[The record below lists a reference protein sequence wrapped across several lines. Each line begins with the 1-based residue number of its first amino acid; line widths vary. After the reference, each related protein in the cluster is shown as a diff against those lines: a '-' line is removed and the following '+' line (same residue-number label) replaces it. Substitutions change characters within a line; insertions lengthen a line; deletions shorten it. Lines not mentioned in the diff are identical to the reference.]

1 MPIREIEAAEAGL
14 PAFEITDAAGTP
26 DVRVFSLSSHARA
39 REALAF
45 GLDARD
51 PGFNIFVVGEDRSGR
66 MTATLAFL
74 EEALRDG
81 PRPDDWIYLNNF
93 RRANEPLAVRLP
105 AGQGRKFRDDMAAL
119 IPQLR
124 EALHQAFTREE
135 YQQRLQE
142 QETAMRA
149 EIGKAIEAARAE
161 AKTARLSLVQSPQG
175 LMVAAL
181 DEDDK
186 PRDISELPEA
196 ERKAMEEAG
205 QRIGQMLAEINRDA
219 ARRQAK
225 LMEDVQALN
234 RAVAENAV
242 GGLVDELI
250 SRFQDV
256 QSLNRW
262 LVGFRVDLIENLA
275 LFSPQPDATPGA
287 PGAPV
292 GPQPPQPTAEARYA
306 VNLLVDNG
314 DVTGPPIV
322 LEGNPTYANLFGQI
336 EYRQAGG
343 VLQTDYSLIQPGALH
358 RANGGILVIR
368 AEAIAAHA
376 DSWDQLKGALR
387 DGLVRMQE
395 QYRAGGIPVAGAPKP
410 APVPLDVKVV
420 IVGAPQWYY
429 TFFSVDPEFQAYFK
443 VKAEIDADMAASP
456 ENLSCYAGLLQGF
469 ANKHGAT
476 TCTPDAIGY
485 LLGYASRIAA
495 DRTKL
500 SARFEL
506 VEDIV
511 NEAIYA
517 ARASGTKQIDA
528 EAVRAAR
535 RHRRNRNA
543 RIEDRTQESIQRGT
557 VMISTSGDAVGQVNG
572 LTVRDMGDHAFGAPS
587 RVTARTSVGRRGLT
601 NIERETALGG
611 PIQQKGAMVIQGFLA
626 GLFARRTPLSFNA
639 SITFEQSYGGVEG
652 DSASLAEVLSILSD
666 LADVPLRQ
674 DLAVTGSVNQ
684 RGEVQ
689 AIGGLIQKAEGF
701 HRTCVEAG
709 PLTGAQGVVF
719 PRSNEPSLILDDE
732 MSADIAAGR
741 FHTYS
746 AAHVDEAVELF
757 TGIEAG
763 VPDADGNYPA
773 GSVYA
778 RVAARLAAFDQALDE
793 RDR

>member
-1 MPIREIEAAEAGL
+1 MPVREIESVDAGF
-14 PAFEITDAAGTP
+14 PAFEIANTDGTP

-39 REALAF
+39 REALEF
-45 GLDARD
+45 GLGARD

-66 MTATLAFL
+66 MTATLSFL
-74 EEALRDG
+74 EEALGDG
-81 PRPDDWIYLNNF
+81 PAPDDWIYLNNF
-93 RRANEPLAVRLP
+93 RRSNEPLAVRLP
-105 AGQGRKFRDDMAAL
+105 TGQGRKFRDDMAAL

-124 EALHQAFTREE
+124 EALHQAFAREE
-135 YQQRLQE
+135 YQQRVHDE
-142 QETAMRA
+142 DAAMRA
-149 EIGKAIEAARAE
+149 EIGAAIEIARAE
-161 AKTARLSLVQSPQG
+161 AETAGLSLVQSPQG
-175 LMVAAL
+175 LAVAAL
-181 DEDDK
+181 GDDGK
-186 PRDISELPEA
+186 PRDVSDLPEA

-205 QRIGQMLAEINRDA
+205 QRVSQMLAEINRDA

-225 LMEDVQALN
+225 LTEDVRELN
-234 RAVAENAV
+234 RTVAENAV
-242 GGLVDELI
+242 GGLVDELM
-250 SRFQDV
+250 SRFHDV
-256 QSLNRW
+256 PGLNRW
-262 LVGFRVDLIENLA
+262 LVAFRVDLLENLA
-275 LFSPQPDATPGA
+275 LFQPAADAAEGA
-287 PGAPV
+287 PAAPV
-292 GPQPPQPTAEARYA
+292 APQQAPATAEARYA
-306 VNLLVDNG
+306 VNLLVDNA
-314 DVTGPPIV
+314 DVSGPPIV

-336 EYRQAGG
+336 EYRQVGG

-358 RANGGILVIR
+358 RANGGVLVLR
-368 AEAIAAHA
+368 AEAIAAQA
-376 DSWDQLKGALR
+376 GGWDQLKGALR
-387 DGLVRMQE
+387 DGMVRMEE

-443 VKAEIDADMAASP
+443 VKAEIDADMEASSG
-456 ENLSCYAGLLQGF
+456 NLGCYAGLIQGF

-476 TCTPDAIGY
+476 TCTPDAIRY
-485 LLGYASRIAA
+485 LLGYAARIAA

-517 ARASGTKQIDA
+517 ARANGAAQIDA
-528 EAVRAAR
+528 EAVRASR
-535 RHRRNRNA
+535 RSRRNRNA

-557 VMISTSGDAVGQVNG
+557 VLISTSGSAVGQVNG

-587 RVTARTSVGRRGLT
+587 RVTARTSIGRRGVT
-601 NIERETALGG
+601 NIERETSLGG

-652 DSASLAEVLSILSD
+652 DSASLAEVLTILSD
-666 LADVPLRQ
+666 LADVQLRQ

-689 AIGGLIQKAEGF
+689 AIGGLIEKAEGF
-701 HRTCVEAG
+701 YRTCVEAG
-709 PLTGAQGVVF
+709 PLTGDQGVVF
-719 PRSNEPSLILDDE
+719 PGSNEPSLILDDE
-732 MSADIAAGR
+732 IAADVTAGR
-741 FHTYS
+741 FHAYS
-746 AAHVDEAVELF
+746 TAHVDEAVELF
-757 TGIEAG
+757 TGMEAG

-778 RVAARLAAFDQALDE
+778 RVAERLAAFDRALDE

>member
-1 MPIREIEAAEAGL
+1 MPIREINAADAGL
-14 PAFEITDAAGTP
+14 PTFEIADAAGTP
-26 DVRVFSLSSHARA
+26 DVQVFSLSSHARA
-39 REALAF
+39 SGALEF
-45 GLDARD
+45 GLGARD

-66 MTATLAFL
+66 MTATLSFL
-74 EEALRDG
+74 EAALGDG

-93 RRANEPLAVRLP
+93 RRTNEPLAVRLP
-105 AGQGRKFRDDMAAL
+105 AGRGRQFRDDMAAL
-119 IPQLR
+119 IPQVR
-124 EALHQAFTREE
+124 DALQQAFTREE
-135 YQQRLQE
+135 YQQRLHDE
-142 QETAMRA
+142 DAAMRA
-149 EIGKAIEAARAE
+149 EIGSAIDAARAE
-161 AKTARLSLVQSPQG
+161 AKTAGLSLVQSPQG

-186 PRDISELPEA
+186 PRDVSGLPEA

-205 QRIGQMLAEINRDA
+205 QRVSQMLAEINRDA
-219 ARRQAK
+219 ARSQAK
-225 LMEDVQALN
+225 LAEDVQALN

-250 SRFQDV
+250 SRFNDV

-262 LVGFRVDLIENLA
+262 LVAFRVDLLENLT
-275 LFSPQPDATPGA
+275 LFSPPPDAVPGA
-287 PGAPV
+287 PAAPA
-292 GPQPPQPTAEARYA
+292 GPQTVQPTAEARYA
-306 VNLLVDNG
+306 INLLVDNG

-358 RANGGILVIR
+358 RANGGILVLR
-368 AEAIAAHA
+368 AEAIAGHA

-387 DGLVRMQE
+387 DGMVRMQE
-395 QYRAGGIPVAGAPKP
+395 SYRAGGIPVAGAPKP

-429 TFFSVDPEFQAYFK
+429 TFFSVDSDFQAYFK

-476 TCTPDAIGY
+476 TCTPDAISY

-511 NEAIYA
+511 NETIYA
-517 ARASGTKQIDA
+517 ARASGAKQIDA
-528 EAVRAAR
+528 AAVRAAQRSR
-535 RHRRNRNA
+535 RTRNA
-543 RIEDRTQESIQRGT
+543 RIEDRTQESIKRGT
-557 VMISTSGDAVGQVNG
+557 VMISTSGSAVGQVNG
-572 LTVRDMGDHAFGAPS
+572 LTVRDTGDHAFGAPS
-587 RVTARTSVGRRGLT
+587 RVTARTSIGRRGVT
-601 NIERETALGG
+601 NIERETDLGG
-611 PIQQKGAMVIQGFLA
+611 PIQQKGAMVIQGYLA
-626 GLFARRTPLSFNA
+626 GLFARRMPLSFNA

-652 DSASLAEVLSILSD
+652 DSASLAEVLTILSD

-684 RGEVQ
+684 HGEVQ
-689 AIGGLIQKAEGF
+689 AIGGLIQKSEGF
-701 HRTCVEAG
+701 YRTCVEAG
-709 PLTGAQGVVF
+709 PLTGDQGVVF
-719 PRSNEPSLILDDE
+719 PRSNEPSLILNDE
-732 MSADIAAGR
+732 MAADIAAGR
-741 FHTYS
+741 FHAYS

-763 VPDADGNYPA
+763 APDADGNYPV

-778 RVAARLAAFDQALDE
+778 RVAERLVAFDQALDE
-793 RDR
+793 RDH

>member
-1 MPIREIEAAEAGL
+1 MPIRKIEAAEAGL
-14 PAFEITDAAGTP
+14 PAYEITDAAGTT

-39 REALAF
+39 REALEF

-66 MTATLAFL
+66 MTATLAYL
-74 EEALRDG
+74 QETLADG
-81 PRPDDWIYLNNF
+81 PRPDDWVYLNNF
-93 RRANEPLAVRLP
+93 RRTNEPLAVRLP

-124 EALHQAFTREE
+124 DALQQAFTREE
-135 YQQRLQE
+135 YQQRLHDE
-142 QETAMRA
+142 DAAMRT
-149 EIGKAIEAARAE
+149 EIGKAIDAARAE
-161 AKTARLSLVQSPQG
+161 AKTAGLSIVQSPQG

-186 PRDISELPEA
+186 PRDVSDLPEA

-205 QRIGQMLAEINRDA
+205 QRISQMLAEINRDA

-225 LMEDVQALN
+225 MVEDVQALN

-250 SRFQDV
+250 ARFQDL

-262 LVGFRVDLIENLA
+262 LVAFRVDLLENLA
-275 LFSPQPDATPGA
+275 LFSPQPDDAPAVPGVLGA
-287 PGAPV
+287 PG
-292 GPQPPQPTAEARYA
+292 PQPTAEARYA

-358 RANGGILVIR
+358 RANGGILVLR

-387 DGLVRMQE
+387 DGMVRMQE
-395 QYRAGGIPVAGAPKP
+395 QYRANGIPVAGAPKP
-410 APVPLDVKVV
+410 APVPLDVKVI

-443 VKAEIDADMAASP
+443 VKAEIDADMEASP
-456 ENLSCYAGLLQGF
+456 GNLACYAGLLQGF

-517 ARASGTKQIDA
+517 ARASGDKQVDA
-528 EAVRAAR
+528 EAVRAAQRSR
-535 RHRRNRNA
+535 RTRNA
-543 RIEDRTQESIQRGT
+543 RIEDRTQESIKRGT
-557 VMISTSGDAVGQVNG
+557 VMISTSGGAVGQVNG
-572 LTVRDMGDHAFGAPS
+572 LTVRDTGDHAFGAPS
-587 RVTARTSVGRRGLT
+587 RVTARTSIGRRGVT
-601 NIERETALGG
+601 NIERETELGG
-611 PIQQKGAMVIQGFLA
+611 PIQQKGAMVIQGYLA

-652 DSASLAEVLSILSD
+652 DSASLAEVLAILSD
-666 LADVPLRQ
+666 LADLPLRQ

-684 RGEVQ
+684 HGEVQ

-701 HRTCVEAG
+701 YRTCVEAG
-709 PLTGAQGVVF
+709 PLTGDQGVVF
-719 PRSNEPSLILDDE
+719 PRSNEPSLIVNDQ
-732 MSADIAAGR
+732 MAADIAAGR

-757 TGIEAG
+757 MGIEAG
-763 VPDADGNYPA
+763 VADAEGNYPA

-778 RVAARLAAFDQALDE
+778 RVAERLIAFDQALDE
-793 RDR
+793 RDH

>member
-1 MPIREIEAAEAGL
+1 MPVREIESVDAGF
-14 PAFEITDAAGTP
+14 PAFEITDTDGTP

-39 REALAF
+39 RDALEF
-45 GLDARD
+45 GLGARD

-66 MTATLAFL
+66 MTATLSYL
-74 EEALRDG
+74 DEALGDG
-81 PRPDDWIYLNNF
+81 PCPDDWVYLNNF
-93 RRANEPLAVRLP
+93 RRSNEPLAVRLP
-105 AGQGRKFRDDMAAL
+105 AGEGRKFRDDMAAL

-124 EALHQAFTREE
+124 EALHRAFAREE
-135 YQQRLQE
+135 YQQRLHDE
-142 QETAMRA
+142 DAAMRA
-149 EIGKAIEAARAE
+149 EIGTAVEAARAE
-161 AKTARLSLVQSPQG
+161 AEAAGLSLLQSPQG
-175 LMVAAL
+175 LAVAAL
-181 DEDDK
+181 GDDGN
-186 PRDISELPEA
+186 PRDVSDLPEA
-196 ERKAMEEAG
+196 ERKVMEEAG
-205 QRIGQMLAEINRDA
+205 QRVSQMLAEINRDV
-219 ARRQAK
+219 ARRQTK
-225 LMEDVQALN
+225 LAEDVRELN

-250 SRFQDV
+250 SRFSDV
-256 QSLNRW
+256 QGLNRW
-262 LVGFRVDLIENLA
+262 LVAFRVDLLENLA
-275 LFSPQPDATPGA
+275 LFLPSAEAPEGA
-287 PGAPV
+287 PAALA
-292 GPQPPQPTAEARYA
+292 GPQPAAPTAEARYA

-314 DVTGPPIV
+314 DVSGPPIV

-336 EYRQAGG
+336 EYRQVGG

-358 RANGGILVIR
+358 RANGGVLVLR
-368 AEAIAAHA
+368 AEAIAAQA
-376 DSWDQLKGALR
+376 GGWDQLKGALR
-387 DGLVRMQE
+387 DGMVRMEE

-443 VKAEIDADMAASP
+443 VKAEIDADMEANSG
-456 ENLSCYAGLLQGF
+456 NLVCYAGLLQGY

-476 TCTPDAIGY
+476 TYTPDAIRY

-511 NEAIYA
+511 NEAIYT
-517 ARASGTKQIDA
+517 ARANGATQIDA
-528 EAVRAAR
+528 EAVRASR
-535 RHRRNRNA
+535 RNRRNRNA
-543 RIEDRTQESIQRGT
+543 RIEDRTQESIHRGT
-557 VMISTSGDAVGQVNG
+557 VMISTSGSEVGQVNG
-572 LTVRDMGDHAFGAPS
+572 LTVRDMGDYAFGTPS
-587 RVTARTSVGRRGLT
+587 RVTARTSIGRRGVT
-601 NIERETALGG
+601 NIERETSLGG

-652 DSASLAEVLSILSD
+652 DSASLAEVLTILSD

-689 AIGGLIQKAEGF
+689 AIGGLIEKAEGF
-701 HRTCVEAG
+701 YRTCVEAG
-709 PLTGAQGVVF
+709 PLTGDQGVLF

-732 MSADIAAGR
+732 MSADVLAGR
-741 FHTYS
+741 FHVYS

-757 TGIEAG
+757 TGMEAG
-763 VPDADGNYPA
+763 VPAADGKYPS

-778 RVAARLAAFDQALDE
+778 RVAERLAAFDRALDE

>member
-1 MPIREIEAAEAGL
+1 MAIREIEADEAGL
-14 PAFEITDAAGTP
+14 PAFEMEDTDGTA

-39 REALAF
+39 REALEF
-45 GLDARD
+45 GLGARD

-66 MTATLAFL
+66 MTSTLSFL
-74 EEALRDG
+74 EEALHDG
-81 PRPDDWIYLNNF
+81 PRPDDWVYLNNF

-105 AGQGRKFRDDMAAL
+105 AGEGRKFRDDMAAL

-135 YQQRLQE
+135 YQQRLHDE
-142 QETAMRA
+142 DAAMRA
-149 EIGKAIEAARAE
+149 EIGTAIEVARAE
-161 AKTARLSLVQSPQG
+161 AETAGLSLVQSPQG
-175 LMVAAL
+175 LVVMAL
-181 DEDDK
+181 GEDGK
-186 PRDISELPEA
+186 PRDVSGLPEA
-196 ERKAMEEAG
+196 ERKAMEETG
-205 QRIGQMLAEINRDA
+205 QRVSQILAGINRDA

-225 LMEDVQALN
+225 LAEDVRELN

-242 GGLVDELI
+242 GGLVDELT

-262 LVGFRVDLIENLA
+262 LVAFRVDLIENLA
-275 LFSPQPDATPGA
+275 LFQPAAEAAEGA
-287 PGAPV
+287 PPATA
-292 GPQPPQPTAEARYA
+292 GPQPGQPTAEARYA

-314 DVTGPPIV
+314 DVSSPPIV

-358 RANGGILVIR
+358 RANGGVLVLR
-368 AEAIAAHA
+368 AEAIAAQGGG
-376 DSWDQLKGALR
+376 WDQLKGALR
-387 DGLVRMQE
+387 DGMVRMEE

-443 VKAEIDADMAASP
+443 VKAEIDADMESSP
-456 ENLSCYAGLLQGF
+456 VNIACYAGLLQGF

-476 TCTPDAIGY
+476 TCTPDAIRY

-517 ARASGTKQIDA
+517 ARESGTAKIDD

-535 RHRRNRNA
+535 RNRRNRNA
-543 RIEDRTQESIQRGT
+543 RIEDRTQESIRRGT
-557 VMISTSGDAVGQVNG
+557 VMISTSGTAVGQVNG
-572 LTVRDMGDHAFGAPS
+572 LTVRDTGDHAFGAPS
-587 RVTARTSVGRRGLT
+587 RVTARTSIGRRGVT
-601 NIERETALGG
+601 NIERETSLGG

-652 DSASLAEVLSILSD
+652 DSASLAEVLAILSD
-666 LADVPLRQ
+666 LAGVPLRQ

-701 HRTCVEAG
+701 YRTCVEAG
-709 PLTGAQGVVF
+709 PLTGDQGVVF

-732 MSADIAAGR
+732 MAADIAAGR
-741 FHTYS
+741 FHVYS
-746 AAHVDEAVELF
+746 AAHVDEALELF

-763 VPDADGNYPA
+763 APDADGNYPA

-778 RVAARLAAFDQALDE
+778 RVAERLAAFDNALDE

>member
-1 MPIREIEAAEAGL
+1 MPIREIEAADAGL
-14 PAFEITDAAGTP
+14 PAFEITDTDGTP

-39 REALAF
+39 REALEF
-45 GLDARD
+45 GLGAHD
-51 PGFNIFVVGEDRSGR
+51 PGFNVFVVGEDRSGR
-66 MTATLAFL
+66 MTATLSFL

-93 RRANEPLAVRLP
+93 RRSNEPLAVRLL
-105 AGQGRKFRDDMAAL
+105 AGQGRKFRDNMAAL
-119 IPQLR
+119 IPQFR
-124 EALHQAFTREE
+124 DALHQAFAREE
-135 YQQRLQE
+135 YQQRLHDGDA
-142 QETAMRA
+142 AMRA
-149 EIGKAIEAARAE
+149 EIGTAIEAARAE
-161 AKTARLSLVQSPQG
+161 AKTAGLSLVQSPQG
-175 LMVAAL
+175 LAVAAMG
-181 DEDDK
+181 DDGE
-186 PRDISELPEA
+186 PRDVSDLPEA
-196 ERKAMEEAG
+196 ERKTMEEAG
-205 QRIGQMLAEINRDA
+205 KRVSQILAEINQDA

-225 LMEDVQALN
+225 LVEEVRELN
-234 RAVAENAV
+234 RGVAENAV

-262 LVGFRVDLIENLA
+262 LVAFRVDLIENLA
-275 LFSPQPDATPGA
+275 LFQPAEAAEGA
-287 PGAPV
+287 PAATV
-292 GPQPPQPTAEARYA
+292 GPQPAQPTPEARYE
-306 VNLLVDNG
+306 VNLLVDNS
-314 DVTGPPIV
+314 DVSGPPIV

-336 EYRQAGG
+336 EYRQVGG

-358 RANGGILVIR
+358 RANGGVLVLR
-368 AEAIAAHA
+368 AEAIAAQGGG
-376 DSWDQLKGALR
+376 WDQLKGALR
-387 DGLVRMQE
+387 DGVVRMEE

-443 VKAEIDADMAASP
+443 VKAEIDADMAAS
-456 ENLSCYAGLLQGF
+456 EGNLTCYAGLLQGF

-476 TCTPDAIGY
+476 TCTPDAIRY
-485 LLGYASRIAA
+485 LLGYASRIAS
-495 DRTKL
+495 DRIKL

-517 ARASGTKQIDA
+517 ARSNGAMQIDA

-535 RHRRNRNA
+535 RNRRNRNA
-543 RIEDRTQESIQRGT
+543 RIEDRSQELIQRGT
-557 VMISTSGDAVGQVNG
+557 VMISTSGSEVGQVNG

-587 RVTARTSVGRRGLT
+587 RVTARTSIGRRGVT
-601 NIERETALGG
+601 NIERETSLGG
-611 PIQQKGAMVIQGFLA
+611 PIQQKGAMVIHGFLS

-652 DSASLAEVLSILSD
+652 DSASLAEVLTILSD

-701 HRTCVEAG
+701 YRTCVEAG
-709 PLTGAQGVVF
+709 PLTGDQGVVF
-719 PRSNEPSLILDDE
+719 PRSNEPSLIIDDE
-732 MSADIAAGR
+732 MSTDIAAGR
-741 FHTYS
+741 FHAYS

-763 VPDADGNYPA
+763 VPDAEGNYPA

-778 RVAARLAAFDQALDE
+778 QVAERLVAFDRALDE

>member
-1 MPIREIEAAEAGL
+1 MPIRKINAADAGL
-14 PAFEITDAAGTP
+14 PQFEIADSAGTA

-39 REALAF
+39 REALEF
-45 GLDARD
+45 GLGARD

-66 MTATLAFL
+66 MTATLSYL
-74 EEALRDG
+74 EEALADG
-81 PRPDDWIYLNNF
+81 PRPDDWVYLNNF
-93 RRANEPLAVRLP
+93 RRTNEPLAVRLP
-105 AGQGRKFRDDMAAL
+105 VGRGRQFRDDMAAL
-119 IPQLR
+119 IPQVR
-124 EALHQAFTREE
+124 DALQQAFTREE
-135 YQQRLQE
+135 YQQRLHDE
-142 QETAMRA
+142 DTAMRA
-149 EIGKAIEAARAE
+149 EIGKAIDAARAE
-161 AKTARLSLVQSPQG
+161 AKTAGLSIVQSPEG

-186 PRDISELPEA
+186 PRDVSDLPEA
-196 ERKAMEEAG
+196 ERTAMEEAG
-205 QRIGQMLAEINRDA
+205 QRISQMLAEINRDA

-225 LMEDVQALN
+225 MVEDVQALN

-242 GGLVDELI
+242 GGLVDALI
-250 SRFQDV
+250 ARFQDI

-262 LVGFRVDLIENLA
+262 LVAFRVDLLENLP
-275 LFSPQPDATPGA
+275 LFSPPPEGA
-287 PGAPV
+287 PAVPGV
-292 GPQPPQPTAEARYA
+292 PQPAQPTAEARYA

-358 RANGGILVIR
+358 RANGGILVLR
-368 AEAIAAHA
+368 AEAIAGHA

-410 APVPLDVKVV
+410 AAVPLDVKVV

-429 TFFSVDPEFQAYFK
+429 TFFSVDPDFQAYFK
-443 VKAEIDADMAASP
+443 VKAEIDADMEASP
-456 ENLSCYAGLLQGF
+456 GNLACYTGLLQGF

-476 TCTPDAIGY
+476 SCTPDAIEY

-517 ARASGTKQIDA
+517 ARASGAKKIDA
-528 EAVRAAR
+528 AAVRAAQRSR
-535 RHRRNRNA
+535 RTRNA
-543 RIEDRTQESIQRGT
+543 RIEDRIQESIKRGT
-557 VMISTSGDAVGQVNG
+557 VMISTSGGAVGQVNG
-572 LTVRDMGDHAFGAPS
+572 LTVRDTGDHAFGAPS
-587 RVTARTSVGRRGLT
+587 RVTARTSIGRRGVT
-601 NIERETALGG
+601 NIERETDLGG
-611 PIQQKGAMVIQGFLA
+611 PIQQKGAMVIQGYLA

-652 DSASLAEVLSILSD
+652 DSASLAEVLTILSD
-666 LADVPLRQ
+666 LADLPLRQ

-684 RGEVQ
+684 HGEVQ

-701 HRTCVEAG
+701 YRTCVEAG
-709 PLTGAQGVVF
+709 PLTGDQGVVF
-719 PRSNEPSLILDDE
+719 PRSNEPSLIVNDE
-732 MSADIAAGR
+732 MAADIAAGR

-757 TGIEAG
+757 MGIEAG
-763 VPDADGNYPA
+763 VADAEGNYPA

-778 RVAARLAAFDQALDE
+778 RVAEQLVAFDQALDA
-793 RDR
+793 RDH